1 MIVYSRS
8 RSLGRITVLNG
19 AIGEDNTSK
28 VNSLSSMFL
37 LGNVDA
43 NDKSGSGNTFYTL
56 ILSFN

>member
-1 MIVYSRS
+1 MLKARMVVRKH
-8 RSLGRITVLNG
+8 NW

-28 VNSLSSMFL
+28 VNRLSSMFL

-43 NDKSGSGNTFYTL
+43 YDKGGSRNTFYTL